1 MTTPLRTGCGAKSFP
16 SLALGACV
24 AAGPARAA
32 DAHVG
37 PDDKEVR
44 AVLEKAVNYL
54 RKSQRDDGAWSPR
67 RVGPGITAL
76 ATAALVRN
84 GVSPDDPTVAKALGY
99 LETKVQKNGGIYDR
113 FLANYT
119 TSVAL
124 MAFTEANKNGR
135 YDTVIKNGTAFIK
148 GLQYDDARGV
158 SPTDPRYG
166 GTGYDAKSRPDLSN
180 TQYFLDALRAAG
192 VGKDDPAVQRA
203 LKFVSRCQNLP
214 GETNDQAFA
223 KKTTP
228 DDKGGLTYTP
238 LDPDD
243 SPHRTAAGGLRSL
256 GAMTYAGL
264 KSFLYAGVSRDDP
277 RVKGAVNWIRHHYTL
292 DENPGEGQSGL
303 FYYYHTFAKAL
314 TALGEDQFE
323 DASGTK
329 HDWRRELF
337 EALKKRQNDDGS
349 WVNKADK
356 TFGENTAD
364 LSTAFAILTLSYCKA
379 PAK

>member
-1 MTTPLRTGCGAKSFP
+1 VL
-16 SLALGACV
+16 L
-24 AAGPARAA
+24 AAGPVPRVRAA
-32 DAHVG
+32 DTKVG
-37 PDDKEVR
+37 PDEKESQ
-44 AVLEKAVNYL
+44 AVLDKAVSYL
-54 RKSQRDDGAWSPR
+54 RKSQRADGSWSPQ

-76 ATAALVRN
+76 ATAALLRN
-84 GVSPDDPTVAKALGY
+84 GVSPDDPTVAKALSY

-119 TSVAL
+119 TSVAV
-124 MAFTEANKNGR
+124 MAFAEANKNGR
-135 YDTVIKNGTAFIK
+135 YDTVLKNAATFIK
-148 GLQYDDARGV
+148 GLQYDDSKV

-180 TQYFLDALRAAG
+180 TQFFLDALKSAG
-192 VGKDDPAVQRA
+192 VGKDDPSVQRA

-223 KKTTP
+223 KKATP

-238 LDPDD
+238 LDADD
-243 SPHRTAAGGLRSL
+243 SPHRTAGGGLRSL

-277 RVKGAVNWIRHHYTL
+277 RVQAAVNWIRHHYTL

-303 FYYYHTFAKAL
+303 YYYYHTFAKAL

-323 DASGTK
+323 DAGGTK

-356 TFGENTAD
+356 AFGENTPD
-364 LSTAFAILTLSYCKA
+364 LSTAFAVLTLSYCKS
-379 PAK
+379 PQK